1 MFTGLIEEIG
11 KVKRITTI
19 PGGLRI
25 SFEAEKIL
33 DDLAVDHSVAV
44 NGVCLT
50 AVDVSR
56 NEFIAEAVGETIR
69 KSTISGLRTGN
80 SVNLER
86 AMRFGDRLGGHL
98 VQGHVNG
105 TGRITQFLQRG
116 ENWYLETEI
125 PEALIRYVIP
135 EGSIALDGI
144 SLTVADLEKTKIGVS
159 VIPHTYNNTTLRF
172 RKAGDKINIETDFLA
187 RYVENF
193 LRAGKN
199 QATEN
204 ETFSE
209 DWFKK
214 MGYER

>member
-1 MFTGLIEEIG
+1 MFTGLIEEIA

-50 AVDVSR
+50 AVDVGR
-56 NEFIAEAVGETIR
+56 NEFAAEAVGETII
-69 KSTISGLRTGN
+69 KSTIAGLHEG
-80 SVNLER
+80 SFVNLER
-86 AMRFGDRLGGHL
+86 AMRLGDRLGGHM

-105 TGRITQFLQRG
+105 TARITRLLQRG
-116 ENWYLETEI
+116 ENWYLETDI

-144 SLTVADLEKTKIGVS
+144 SLTVADLENTKIGVS
-159 VIPHTYNNTTLRF
+159 VIPHTYNNTTLQF
-172 RKAGDKINIETDFLA
+172 RKAGDKMNIETDFLA
-187 RYVENF
+187 RYIENF
-193 LRAGKN
+193 LRAGK
-199 QATEN
+199 ESRGGN

-209 DWFKK
+209 TWFKK
-214 MGYER
+214 MGY

>member
-11 KVKRITTI
+11 KVKRIDTVS
-19 PGGLRI
+19 GGLRI

-33 DDLAVDHSVAV
+33 ADLAVDHSVAV

-50 AVDVSR
+50 AVDVGR
-56 NEFIAEAVGETIR
+56 NGFVAEAVGETIT

-80 SVNLER
+80 TVNLER
-86 AMRFGDRLGGHL
+86 AMRLGDRLGGHL

-105 TGRITQFLQRG
+105 TGRITRFLQRG
-116 ENWYLETEI
+116 ENRYLETEI

-144 SLTVADLEKTKIGVS
+144 SLTVAGLENTKIGVS
-159 VIPHTYNNTTLRF
+159 VIPHTYNNTTLQF
-172 RKAGDKINIETDFLA
+172 RKAGDNMNIETDFLA
-187 RYVENF
+187 RYIENF
-193 LRAGKN
+193 LRAGAN
-199 QATEN
+199 RGTGN

-209 DWFKK
+209 TWFKK
-214 MGYER
+214 LGY